1 MSRYTLRS
9 ATAALLLLATTAA
22 HAAATASVTI
32 KNFDFAP
39 MSLTV
44 DAGATVSWRNE
55 DEEPHTVV
63 SENGLFRSKA
73 IDGGETFS
81 IKFAKPGTY
90 KYFCTIHPRMIGTIV
105 VR

>member
-1 MSRYTLRS
+1 MSRHALRS
-9 ATAALLLLATTAA
+9 TTAALLLLVTAPA
-22 HAAATASVTI
+22 HAAATATVTI

-44 DAGATVSWRNE
+44 DAGTTVSWRNE

-73 IDGGETFS
+73 IDGGEAFAF
-81 IKFAKPGTY
+81 KFAKPGTY